1 MFAAWYTYMPNGAV
15 AGAAGQRWYTAQGT
29 FTPGMRSI
37 PVQINETT
45 GGMFDTP
52 TPAGQKTVVV
62 GSGTLAFQSCTA
74 ATFSYNFTGG
84 SSNGQSG
91 TITLSRVGPVPPGCT
106 S

>member
-1 MFAAWYTYMPNGAV
+1 
-15 AGAAGQRWYTAQGT
+15 
-29 FTPGMRSI
+29 MRSI
-37 PVQINETT
+37 PVTLYETT

-52 TPAGQKTVVV
+52 TPPGQTTVPV
-62 GSGTLAFQSCTA
+62 GTGTMAFQSCTA

-84 SSNGQSG
+84 TSIGLAG